1 MRFAPPLRQLGDAS
15 AAMKVEISD
24 SILIDDLLE
33 SLRAARYNAVQT
45 GDTTVDVRSGWLLP
59 EDLAG
64 RELDAYL
71 RVWELRYPKA
81 WAARV
86 D

>member
-1 MRFAPPLRQLGDAS
+1 MGPRYGDSGGAPAE
-15 AAMKVEISD
+15 MKVEVSD
-24 SILIDDLLE
+24 SVLIDDLLE
-33 SLRAARYNAVQT
+33 SLRASRYNAVRT
-45 GDTTVDVRSGWLLP
+45 SDTTVDVRSGWLLP
-59 EDLAG
+59 ENLAG

>member
-1 MRFAPPLRQLGDAS
+1 
-15 AAMKVEISD
+15 MKVEVSD
-24 SILIDDLLE
+24 SVLIDDLLE
-33 SLRAARYNAVQT
+33 SLRAARYNAVRT

-59 EDLAG
+59 EELAG

-71 RVWELRYPKA
+71 RVWELRYPRG

-86 D
+86 G

>member
-1 MRFAPPLRQLGDAS
+1 MCDPLRRTGDAS
-15 AAMKVEISD
+15 AAMKVQISD
-24 SILIDDLLE
+24 SVLIDDLLE
-33 SLRAARYNAVQT
+33 SLRAARYIAVRT
-45 GDTTVDVRSGWLLP
+45 SDTTVDVRSGWLLP
-59 EDLAG
+59 EELAG

-86 D
+86 N

>member
-1 MRFAPPLRQLGDAS
+1 MRPRYGNPRGAS
-15 AAMKVEISD
+15 AAMKVEVSD
-24 SILIDDLLE
+24 SVLIDDLLE
-33 SLRAARYNAVQT
+33 SLRAARYNAVRT
-45 GDTTVDVRSGWLLP
+45 SDRTVDVRSGWLLP

-71 RVWELRYPKA
+71 RVWELRYPTA

>member
-1 MRFAPPLRQLGDAS
+1 M
-15 AAMKVEISD
+15 SD
-24 SILIDDLLE
+24 SVLIDDLLE
-33 SLRAARYNAVQT
+33 SLRAARYNAVRT
-45 GDTTVDVRSGWLLP
+45 SDTTVDVNSGWMLP
-59 EDLAG
+59 EELAG

-86 D
+86 T